1 MLFVDFTSAVITV
14 SPMKLTGKLNWTWLP
29 RSATG
34 YWAGLTSRP
43 WRVHIGIHNSSTL
56 VLNTGA
62 PQGCVLSLLLFT
74 LYTTTALPDFKR
86 TTPHLLFS
94 VSKTKELVV
103 EFRKKEAKTHTAVY
117 MSGAEVEQVN
127 ISTRQSPA
135 WCSML
140 SFLWLFGSLLLHI
153 FSYLTPH
160 TRLWLLLKVHQWAL
174 VSLLLMLMLLCN
186 LLSTQLW
193 SNSNPQL
200 NTRSFGSKSS
210 VHWSIKI
217 PHKPPLSCLL
227 LREYPP
233 TEQTC
238 TCLSHVSF
246 QSRKMEFEV

>member
-1 MLFVDFTSAVITV
+1 MKAVTKPLSICLIVGSCYFIDQNAFCWFQLSFIHTTVIGKLHSLICQSDLWRSPVSNCRVWCSSPEDDVSAALHSAFTHLDNKNSCIRMLFVDFTSAVITV

-74 LYTTTALPDFKR
+74 LYTTTALPAFKR

-135 WCSML
+135 WSHQCSAFCGYL
-140 SFLWLFGSLLLHI
+140 DLCCFTSFPI
-153 FSYLTPH
+153 
-160 TRLWLLLKVHQWAL
+160 
-174 VSLLLMLMLLCN
+174 
-186 LLSTQLW
+186 
-193 SNSNPQL
+193 
-200 NTRSFGSKSS
+200 
-210 VHWSIKI
+210 
-217 PHKPPLSCLL
+217 
-227 LREYPP
+227 
-233 TEQTC
+233 
-238 TCLSHVSF
+238 
-246 QSRKMEFEV
+246 